1 MEKFHHQIYGCIQ
14 RASTWGLRWF
24 RFATSKTWCHPWEI
38 PNWQMK
44 KWRFEWEN
52 HWDIPFEA
60 FMIFHDIPWY
70 SMSDVFWSMS
80 LSGMT
85 YLPVRFCDEASF
97 LVFSPCWHPQKSQ
110 GFFRKCHFHSFSE
123 VKSLPWFWWVFPCFA
138 HDISPNPAMAPMAGV
153 SLKLCP
159 PCVKAWGN

>member
-1 MEKFHHQIYGCIQ
+1 MHPE
-14 RASTWGLRWF
+14 GLDLGTSVVSF
-24 RFATSKTWCHPWEI
+24 RHEQNLVSSVGNPQLANEE
-38 PNWQMK
+38 MK
-44 KWRFEWEN
+44 VWMGKSLGYSIWS
-52 HWDIPFEA
+52 I
-60 FMIFHDIPWY
+60 HDIPWY